1 MVGETEFVR
10 DAAIASRG
18 QGKAEIAGIVAHADL
33 TLELDLCE
41 KLWKSRGGWRRPVSG
56 YSTRGAHDPDKSLAG
71 WMRRLILIYSS
82 NPVLEM
88 AQFIGGAGHT
98 YDRGTTTFRILP
110 ILIWL
115 KRCLVR
121 LLFWIIL
128 ARPVESVRMK
138 ERWRT

>member
-1 MVGETEFVR
+1 M
-10 DAAIASRG
+10 AIASRG

-41 KLWKSRGGWRRPVSG
+41 KLGSSRGGWRRPFRG
-56 YSTRGAHDPDKSLAG
+56 IRHGGAHDPIKALVG

-88 AQFIGGAGHT
+88 ALAYWGSWATPMI
-98 YDRGTTTFRILP
+98 RGTTTFRIPP

-128 ARPVESVRMK
+128 ARPVESVR
-138 ERWRT
+138 